1 MNCPYC
7 AEEIKDEAVYCRHC
21 GHDFS
26 LIKPM
31 LARLISLE
39 KEVAAVSAVASRRST
54 DTSSPPL
61 LAAFFSVALGL
72 IYTSGYFFI
81 VVHPPVGRQV
91 WPYIFAIAV
100 PPAVFGALVG
110 VLLNRRNPRS
120 YFFSGLCLGLLNF
133 LCIWWMVS
141 SFPTGTFRLLLAFV
155 TFVIGQPL
163 TFATFA
169 FLGNSLRKQWPPGA
183 SRRKQDTGDKA
194 RTATFPLVV
203 DFLKALVTLVGTVV
217 AALQLLKGMFP

>member
-1 MNCPYC
+1 MKCPYC
-7 AEEIKDEAVYCRHC
+7 AEEIKDEAVFCRHC
-21 GHDFS
+21 SHDFG
-26 LIKPM
+26 LIKPL
-31 LARLISLE
+31 LARVISLE
-39 KEVAAVSAVASRRST
+39 KEVTAVSAVASRRSA
-54 DTSSPPL
+54 DTSSPLL
-61 LAAFFSVALGL
+61 LAAFLSVALGL

-81 VVHPPVGRQV
+81 VLHPPVARQV

-120 YFFSGLCLGLLNF
+120 YFLSGLCLGLLNF
-133 LCIWWMVS
+133 LFIWWMVS
-141 SFPTGTFRLLLAFV
+141 SFPAGTFRLLLAFV

-183 SRRKQDTGDKA
+183 SRRDTGDKA

-203 DFLKALVTLVGTVV
+203 DFLKALVTLAGTVV
-217 AALQLLKGMFP
+217 AALQLLKGMVP